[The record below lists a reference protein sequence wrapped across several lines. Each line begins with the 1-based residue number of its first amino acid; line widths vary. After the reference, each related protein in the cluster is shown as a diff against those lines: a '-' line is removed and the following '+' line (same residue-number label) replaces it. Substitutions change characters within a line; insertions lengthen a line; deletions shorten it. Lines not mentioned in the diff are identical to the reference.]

1 MINDPEMRELAMRR
15 REDDK
20 ELLARIF
27 EMTQRVDALETTLE
41 SRLHL
46 SIEEATTKSVKM
58 VFSNM
63 GVDVDN
69 PSDLQRFRDDLR
81 SANVFRCA
89 VERGFYAVVAAIAG
103 AVGLAFW
110 VVLKD
115 KIVLK

>member
-1 MINDPEMRELAMRR
+1 MRR

-81 SANVFRCA
+81 FGGVFRQA
-89 VERGFYAVVAAIAG
+89 VERSFYAVLAAVAG
-103 AVGLAFW
+103 AIGLAIW
-110 VVLKD
+110 TVIQAKVGAK
-115 KIVLK
+115 